1 MDNRAKNLNDTRI
14 PEPEECSQA
23 RTQAENS
30 IEKCFGK
37 VFIDSVGALSIPL
50 NGLCMDSPQEH

>member
-1 MDNRAKNLNDTRI
+1 MT
-14 PEPEECSQA
+14 PEYQSREECSQA

-30 IEKCFGK
+30 TEKGFGK

-50 NGLCMDSPQEH
+50 NSLRMDGPQEH